1 MPTAREEQITVNM
14 KSHLDIYNTLTI
26 PWWQ

>member
-26 PWWQ
+26 P